1 MKTIALIVVALA
13 IAFALFRVGAHF
25 EQKAFDRCIVEGLK
39 KINEAYAKAQR
50 EYEDQMRKFIEN
62 SNLAMKGRGDMSDAA
77 LTAPEKPEDNRL
89 AGIAG
94 ALRECERSRIFG
106 LR

>member
-13 IAFALFRVGAHF
+13 IAFALFRVGVHF
-25 EQKAFDRCIVEGLK
+25 DQIAFDRCIVEGPK
-39 KINEAYAKAQR
+39 KINEAKAQR

-62 SNLAMKGRGDMSDAA
+62 FNLAMKGRGDMSDAA